1 MAPNSSLL
9 DAAFPDEEKLPD
21 IDDEIKKRL
30 EVVKQ
35 PTNDLDKD
43 FSDRGIAERLAG
55 LKGVPHKEYD
65 HRAMLNAVDKRT
77 DNEKANDLVSQF
89 MQEVNLDEAVKDSFE
104 DPIKS
109 IERRLAALK
118 DSPTEQTGQV
128 AGSSEHP
135 HEDEE
140 TLAKK
145 IVNKYLDEATL
156 PDSDLTP
163 EEKEF
168 VNSVKPGENTE
179 ELPWCTICNEDAT
192 IRCIGCEGDLYCKA
206 CFNEIHANDEEYRE
220 HRTKKFIPKEETQSQ

>member
-1 MAPNSSLL
+1 MEIAE
-9 DAAFPDEEKLPD
+9 FPDEEQLPD

-43 FSDRGIAERLAG
+43 FSDRGMAERLAN

-65 HRAMLNAVDKRT
+65 HKAMLNAVDKRT
-77 DNEKANDLVSQF
+77 DNEKANDLVAQF
-89 MQEVNLDEAVKDSFE
+89 MQEVSLDDAVNDSYE

-118 DSPTEQTGQV
+118 
-128 AGSSEHP
+128 GSSTEKTGGQPAVDGSPEHQ

-145 IVNKYLDEATL
+145 IVTKYLDEAAL
-156 PDSDLTP
+156 PDSDLTA

-192 IRCIGCEGDLYCKA
+192 IRCIGCDGDLFCKG
-206 CFNEIHANDEEYRE
+206 CFNEIHADDEEYRE
-220 HRTKKFIPKEETQSQ
+220 HRTKKFIPNEKQTQ

>member
-1 MAPNSSLL
+1 M
-9 DAAFPDEEKLPD
+9 
-21 IDDEIKKRL
+21 
-30 EVVKQ
+30 KQ

-43 FSDRGIAERLAG
+43 FSDHGIAERLAN
-55 LKGVPHKEYD
+55 LKGMPHKEYD
-65 HRAMLNAVDKRT
+65 HRAMLNAVDKRS
-77 DNEKANDLVSQF
+77 DQQKVNDLVEQF
-89 MQEVNLDEAVKDSFE
+89 MNETSLDSAVKNDEE
-104 DPIKS
+104 DALKS

-118 DSPTEQTGQV
+118 GSPTTEQKDGI
-128 AGSSEHP
+128 GSPE

-145 IVNKYLDEATL
+145 IVTKYLDEAAL

-168 VNSVKPGENTE
+168 VNSIKPGQVEE

-192 IRCIGCEGDLYCKA
+192 IRCIGCDGDLFCRA

-220 HRTKKFIPKEETQSQ
+220 HQTKKFIPSEKAPQ